1 MNNYKVIGLMSGTSL
16 DGLDMAYSH
25 IYFENNQ
32 WQFSI
37 LETKSIEYTSS
48 FREKLKNSVHLEAL
62 ELLQLNNWYG
72 AWLGQQVAT
81 FIEEKALSP
90 DFIASHGHTVFHQ
103 PEKGITYQIGSGQHI
118 ANTCG
123 VKVICD
129 FRSNDLILGGQGAP
143 FAPIGD
149 EHFFYTYDF
158 CLNLGGISN
167 ISFKKEGKRIAFD
180 VSPANMLLNHI
191 IGKIGKAYDH
201 NGERARCGILNQDL
215 LHNLNALE
223 YYTLPYPKSLGYE
236 WFLEKVIPIIDH
248 TSDSIE
254 NLLHTSVHHIAEKIA
269 GTIQKEPLHGKK
281 GQLLVTGG
289 GAKNSF
295 FIETLQQK
303 LGKAV
308 LVVVPETRLIDFK
321 EALVFGLMGALKE
334 CNSTNVLASVTGAS
348 RDSSSGIIY
357 TPS

>member
-1 MNNYKVIGLMSGTSL
+1 MSGTSL

-25 IYFENNQ
+25 IYFENNK
-32 WQFSI
+32 WQFTI
-37 LETKSIEYTSS
+37 LETKSIDYTPS

-62 ELLQLNNWYG
+62 ELLQLNNSYG
-72 AWLGQQVAT
+72 SWLGQQVAT

-103 PEKGITYQIGSGQHI
+103 PEKGLTYQIGSGQHI

-123 VKVICD
+123 VNVVCD

-149 EHFFYTYDF
+149 EHFFYQYDF

-167 ISFKKEGKRIAFD
+167 ISFKKNGKRIAYD

-191 IGKIGKAYDH
+191 IGKIGKPYDH
-201 NGERARCGILNQDL
+201 NGEMARSGILNQNL
-215 LHNLNALE
+215 LHTLNSLE
-223 YYTLPYPKSLGYE
+223 YYAWPYPKSLGYE
-236 WFLEKVIPIIDH
+236 WFLEKVVPIADH
-248 TSDSIE
+248 TPDNIE
-254 NLLHTSVHHIAEKIA
+254 NLLHTSVHHVAEQIAAAIL
-269 GTIQKEPLHGKK
+269 KEPLSTTGK
-281 GQLLVTGG
+281 LLVTGG

-295 FIETLQQK
+295 LIETLQQK
-303 LGKAV
+303 LGTAV
-308 LVVVPETRLIDFK
+308 LVVVPETQLIDFK
-321 EALVFGLMGALKE
+321 EAVVFGLMGVLKLCE
-334 CNSTNVLASVTGAS
+334 ETNVLASVTGAS
-348 RDSSSGIIY
+348 RDSSSGILY